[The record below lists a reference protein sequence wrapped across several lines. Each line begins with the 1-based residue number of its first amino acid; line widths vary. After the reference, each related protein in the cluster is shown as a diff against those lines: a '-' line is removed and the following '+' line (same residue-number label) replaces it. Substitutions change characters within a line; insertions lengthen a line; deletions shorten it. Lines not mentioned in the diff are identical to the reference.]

1 MAPVQNNSERK
12 DIGRSVQNPL
22 QTRGDCWHAET
33 AVKYS
38 DVSCMMGL
46 YNIQAWLRDLSIVR
60 FTCMKAQEKHP
71 RVYGL
76 LLHST
81 QRGLSATALLET
93 GKGKSETLNSK
104 VPPPTHTHVWYQL
117 TPEQLV
123 LEHSV
128 PDNGIGTSLAVP
140 FNGTVTSQGNA
151 PRWCSRLYLPTW
163 HLGQLGT

>member
-1 MAPVQNNSERK
+1 
-12 DIGRSVQNPL
+12 
-22 QTRGDCWHAET
+22 
-33 AVKYS
+33 
-38 DVSCMMGL
+38 MMGL
-46 YNIQAWLRDLSIVR
+46 YNIPAGLRDLSIVR

-93 GKGKSETLNSK
+93 GKVESETLNSK

-151 PRWCSRLYLPTW
+151 PRWRSRLYLP
-163 HLGQLGT
+163 GTYMASRAAGDMTKLVIFFQNMFKLVNTLAPHV